1 MARLDRLGP
10 IAREVAQIG
19 AVIGRE
25 FGFDLIEL
33 VAQRPVADL
42 ETGLDRLTEAGLLFC
57 RGVAKQSSYL
67 FKHVLVR
74 DTAYS
79 TLLRRRR
86 RELHLRV
93 AAVIAERFPQLAQTH
108 PELVAQHYTEADCK
122 EQATA
127 YWYEAGRQANAR
139 FAIREAV
146 AHFTKGIQLLAALP
160 ENQARDRR
168 ELEFQLALLVPLIA
182 MYGFGSDQV
191 EGCAGRAKDLGD
203 RCGDAQRRFVARRFV
218 WNSCLLRR
226 PLPQTVALA
235 RSLMDFAREDNDT
248 ARLAIAH
255 RALGYSTHITG
266 AQPDADELLAT
277 GASLADSVS
286 EAAFAVYGEDPGV
299 ICRAYRGQVRCLR
312 GFLDDAARLADT
324 AVTHARTRNSPF
336 ILAWSLIVAAQ
347 THLFRRDA
355 SASEQAAQQ
364 AITLSREHQLPQ
376 WMAFGQ
382 QCLGWVLCQQGD
394 WHRGIE
400 LQREALDS
408 LHATGSL
415 LHTTRFRL
423 HLAESFLAIGEVE
436 QSRVYLNAAFAHL
449 QTYREAYLAA
459 ELHLAKIKMLKA
471 EGAPDDALKQPIQMG
486 LDVARS
492 QGARLL
498 ELRLA
503 VWVARLWRGQGRP
516 VEARNLLAPIYGRFT
531 EGFDAPDLKEAKAL
545 LDELI

>member
-1 MARLDRLGP
+1 MPVTPASAADR
-10 IAREVAQIG
+10 RFG
-19 AVIGRE
+19 AV
-25 FGFDLIEL
+25 
-33 VAQRPVADL
+33 AD
-42 ETGLDRLTEAGLLFC
+42 
-57 RGVAKQSSYL
+57 
-67 FKHVLVR
+67 
-74 DTAYS
+74 
-79 TLLRRRR
+79 
-86 RELHLRV
+86 
-93 AAVIAERFPQLAQTH
+93 
-108 PELVAQHYTEADCK
+108 
-122 EQATA
+122 
-127 YWYEAGRQANAR
+127 
-139 FAIREAV
+139 
-146 AHFTKGIQLLAALP
+146 
-160 ENQARDRR
+160 
-168 ELEFQLALLVPLIA
+168 
-182 MYGFGSDQV
+182 
-191 EGCAGRAKDLGD
+191 
-203 RCGDAQRRFVARRFV
+203 
-218 WNSCLLRR
+218 
-226 PLPQTVALA
+226 
-235 RSLMDFAREDNDT
+235 DFAREDNDT

-324 AVTHARTRNSPF
+324 AVTYARTRSSPF

-355 SASEQAAQQ
+355 SASEEAAQQ

-382 QCLGWVLCQQGD
+382 QCLGCVLCQQGD
-394 WHRGIE
+394 WHRGIA

-408 LHATGSL
+408 LHSTGSL

-449 QTYREAYLAA
+449 RTYREAYLAA
-459 ELHLAKIKMLKA
+459 ELHLAKLKMLKA

-503 VWVARLWRGQGRP
+503 VWVARLWRDHDRL
-516 VEARNLLAPIYGRFT
+516 VEARNLLAGVYGWFT
-531 EGFDAPDLKEAKAL
+531 EGFGTADLKDAKAL
-545 LDELI
+545 LDEWT